1 MVVAYLDFA
10 PCAVIGYKMQVVYK
24 ELTRDRVKSNEAKS
38 EYDWWKTS
46 KHVRMTNKCIQI
58 LVFHFSVR

>member
-10 PCAVIGYKMQVVYK
+10 PCAVIGYKMQVVYN

-38 EYDWWKTS
+38 EYDW
-46 KHVRMTNKCIQI
+46 
-58 LVFHFSVR
+58 